1 MSQSLFIR
9 ANQLIVAM
17 ALVGFSFSMP
27 VYAQSSSSEP
37 GSGAELEGVIS
48 QKEQNEAQVL
58 AMTPELLLQQLE
70 QNEIALY
77 ALFNTLNSS
86 NDLDVDC
93 KPKVDGQP
101 GSYRHACE
109 PAFWGR
115 YRQEVADEMA
125 QGTARTGL
133 FARIRDAFISPEER
147 TERAVREKAAGSI
160 ELLQQEMIAL
170 ASEHESLSM
179 QLQAIGELQLAY
191 LDAVAVARERTVYL
205 MRQNDPIANA
215 GIRQI
220 DKGGSSW
227 PRLSAPPPGYSQPTI
242 HFKPQ
247 GPLTR

>member
-9 ANQLIVAM
+9 ANRLLLTMVLGGPSFAM
-17 ALVGFSFSMP
+17 S
-27 VYAQSSSSEP
+27 VYAQPSSSEP
-37 GSGAELEGVIS
+37 GSGSELEGVIS
-48 QKEQNEAQVL
+48 QKEQNEAQGL

-86 NDLDVDC
+86 NDLDIDC
-93 KPKVDGQP
+93 KPEVDGP
-101 GSYRHACE
+101 LGSSRHACE
-109 PAFWGR
+109 PAFWER
-115 YRQEVADEMA
+115 YRQEVADEMV
-125 QGTARTGL
+125 QGTAKTGL
-133 FARIRDAFISPEER
+133 FARIRDAFISPEEL

-220 DKGGSSW
+220 DTGGSSW

>member
-86 NDLDVDC
+86 NDLDIDC

-170 ASEHESLSM
+170 ASEHQSLSM

-191 LDAVAVARERTVYL
+191 LDAVAVARERYVYL

-227 PRLSAPPPGYSQPTI
+227 PRLLAPPPSYSQPTI